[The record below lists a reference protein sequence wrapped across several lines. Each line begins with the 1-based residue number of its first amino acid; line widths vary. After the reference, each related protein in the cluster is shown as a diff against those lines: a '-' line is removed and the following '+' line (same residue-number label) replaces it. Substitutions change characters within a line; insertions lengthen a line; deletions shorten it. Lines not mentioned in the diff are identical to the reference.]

1 MTQHASLSLPL
12 SVRERWL
19 TTTLLGLGL
28 ITFAIDASNTQLILP
43 QLMTSLR
50 VEVYQVHWALTAPG
64 IARTIVIAATGW
76 LIGWCGSRTLY
87 LLCIG
92 SLTMGSLGSLLAW
105 DWSSFVFFRVLA
117 GAGGGMIP
125 QISQAIFYQIF
136 PPGQRGMALGFALMG
151 WSIGPAFGPLMGGN
165 LLEFASWRVVYAATL
180 PLSGVGFLLSWW
192 KLPPLHRPERRRLD
206 AYGLLTMA
214 VAVSTLLLALSQG
227 NREGWDSPFILTLF
241 VIAGV
246 AAVVFVGVELCH
258 PEPLVELRLF
268 RTAPFVMALVVLF
281 LTTMTFRGSGPMI
294 AILMQRLLGFTP
306 LLVAWTQMAP
316 NLIYG
321 VAVLLVGRLSDR
333 LPTSV
338 LVVSGL
344 LIYIAAFWGYAGMN
358 EMTTFGMVMAFLT
371 IRFIAEALIV
381 SPNNLA
387 TLQALPEHQVY
398 MATAV
403 SGVIRSIANTMGTA
417 IAAVVWDLRY
427 NHRLLQYAEASPVDT
442 FGFTAALGRFEQTLQ
457 WAGEH
462 AASIPTQVLA
472 MMQDR
477 LIAEADTAAWQ
488 DYFLFNALL
497 AALCLFPALP
507 CWRREVY
514 RVPAV
519 SQSAAVP
526 VQHAATNN
534 AAPVSETSYR
544 DHAASTPPAGMRTGG
559 KHRVD
564 TPDQEP

>member
-1 MTQHASLSLPL
+1 MEQHASLSVHL

-50 VEVYQVHWALTAPG
+50 VEVYQIHWALTAPG
-64 IARTIVIAATGW
+64 IARTVVIAATGW
-76 LIGWCGSRTLY
+76 LIAWCGPRTLY
-87 LLCIG
+87 LLCI
-92 SLTMGSLGSLLAW
+92 SSMTMGSLGSLLAW
-105 DWSSFVFFRVLA
+105 DWPSFVCFRVLA
-117 GAGGGMIP
+117 GVGGGMIP

-165 LLEFASWRVVYAATL
+165 LLEFASWRVVYAVTL
-180 PLSGVGFLLSWW
+180 SLSGVGLLLSWW
-192 KLPPLHRPERRRLD
+192 KLPPLRRPERRRLD
-206 AYGLLTMA
+206 AYGLLTMT

-227 NREGWDSPFILTLF
+227 NREGWDSQFILTLL

-246 AAVVFVGVELCH
+246 AAVVFVGVELCQ

-268 RTAPFVMALVVLF
+268 STAPFVMALVVLF
-281 LTTMTFRGSGPMI
+281 LTTMTFRGSGPML

-316 NLIYG
+316 YLIYG

-333 LPTSV
+333 LPTSILV
-338 LVVSGL
+338 LSGL

-371 IRFIAEALIV
+371 MRFLAEALIV

-403 SGVIRSIANTMGTA
+403 SGLLRSIANTMGTA
-417 IAAVVWDLRY
+417 SAAVVWDLRY
-427 NHRLLQYAEASPVDT
+427 SHRLLQYAEASPVDT
-442 FGFTAALGRFEQTLQ
+442 FGFTTALGRFEQTLQ

-462 AASIPTQVLA
+462 ATQIPAQTLA
-472 MMQDR
+472 LLQDR
-477 LIAEADTAAWQ
+477 LVAEAHTAAWQ
-488 DYFLFNALL
+488 DYFLFNAVL
-497 AALCLFPALP
+497 ATLCLFPALP
-507 CWRREVY
+507 FWRREKYDEPGTPEAVAAPVY
-514 RVPAV
+514 
-519 SQSAAVP
+519 Q
-526 VQHAATNN
+526 AATSN
-534 AAPVSETSYR
+534 AAPVSGT
-544 DHAASTPPAGMRTGG
+544 
-559 KHRVD
+559 
-564 TPDQEP
+564 